1 MRNLFIN
8 FDRICK
14 TKQNKTVLKSFPQAE
29 DRKSPQ
35 GKSIFHVLP
44 LELDGKLFSVVLLAS
59 ACLTSLPE
67 SFVLPGCFP
76 LPLDGFLLELCFHKI
91 ESNIYTIL
99 VS

>member
-1 MRNLFIN
+1 MIGSV
-8 FDRICK
+8 
-14 TKQNKTVLKSFPQAE
+14 KQNKTVLKSFSQAE
-29 DRKSPQ
+29 DGESPQ

-67 SFVLPGCFP
+67 SFVLTGCFP
-76 LPLDGFLLELCFHKI
+76 MPLDSFLLELCVHKI